1 MTAQEWEL
9 CGVPVVERAKREV
22 LADIAAGHVPATVR
36 TYSELHDH
44 VDANY
49 YGGAFEGELS
59 EDDAERD
66 EQMGFWGRVQDAVDE
81 WIKAGRPV

>member
-1 MTAQEWEL
+1 MTVQEWEL
-9 CGVPVVERAKREV
+9 CGVPVVERAKSEV
-22 LADIAAGHVPATVR
+22 LADIAAGHVPATVA
-36 TYSELHDH
+36 TFAELHDY

-66 EQMGFWGRVQDAVDE
+66 LQVAFWNRVQNAVDQ
-81 WIKAGRPV
+81 WIKAGRSS